1 MTMTPFRAPDGTW
14 WGVEVRMPSHSSA
27 MVIFHH
33 PTGETARLNRYAW
46 VNAQSAESH
55 DPRAQLPLTA
65 VSAALDERTIARL
78 FRRSH
83 PISTDRPAFIAS

>member
-1 MTMTPFRAPDGTW
+1 MIAFRGPDGTM

-27 MVIFHH
+27 MLIFHH

-46 VNAQSAESH
+46 VNARTPEAQ
-55 DPRAQLPLTA
+55 DPRAVLAAAA
-65 VSAALDERTIARL
+65 VERALDDRALARV
-78 FRRSH
+78 FRRSM